1 LLSGLLDSFIQQ
13 LVEGES
19 EIKRSAMIK
28 VELEEVNQEVEEAKK
43 VKEAKTKLVN
53 DAANDLVEAK
63 TLYEKA
69 SVLAKELE
77 ATKAENDKDE
87 KTVFQSALL
96 RKAEASKEK
105 EKLAGEVN
113 ELHKVMALQ
122 QNETNRAVSDTDA
135 KASILA
141 EGEME

>member
-1 LLSGLLDSFIQQ
+1 
-13 LVEGES
+13 
-19 EIKRSAMIK
+19 MIK

-43 VKEAKTKLVN
+43 IKEAKTKLVN

-63 TLYEKA
+63 TLHEKA

-87 KTVFQSALL
+87 KTVFQPALL
-96 RKAEASKEK
+96 RKAAASKEK
-105 EKLAGEVN
+105 EKLVGEVN

-141 EGEME
+141 EGEMEETVFCG